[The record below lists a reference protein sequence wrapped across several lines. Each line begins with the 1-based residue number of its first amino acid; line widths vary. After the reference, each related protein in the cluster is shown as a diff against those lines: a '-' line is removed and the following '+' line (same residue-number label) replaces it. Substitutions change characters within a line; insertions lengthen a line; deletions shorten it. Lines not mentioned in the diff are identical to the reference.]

1 MSSRDISI
9 RQLWK
14 THKPFLMMRGFV
26 WIFCSQKKRRV
37 CSRQASLHLFCTVH
51 NLCSGSCRTCSPR
64 NSPRLRQELNDQ
76 KLHKKDPN
84 ASKGAQVCPP
94 PPPLKY
100 LPLQFFTNLV
110 SYLVE
115 DVLHVLSALERPNA
129 VDEAA
134 VLKL

>member
-1 MSSRDISI
+1 VDLA
-9 RQLWK
+9 QLE
-14 THKPFLMMRGFV
+14 
-26 WIFCSQKKRRV
+26 
-37 CSRQASLHLFCTVH
+37 VH
-51 NLCSGSCRTCSPR
+51 ATT
-64 NSPRLRQELNDQ
+64 PRLRQELNDR
-76 KLHKKDPN
+76 KLHKKDQN
-84 ASKGAQVCPP
+84 ASKGAQVC

-100 LPLQFFTNLV
+100 LPLQFFTDLV